1 MSDALTLTAAKKDA
15 RNRIRAAR
23 LARSTAD
30 LHADNAGIL
39 TQLTALIRTINAT
52 RAAAYMPEVTEP
64 GGVDFADN
72 LTGIL
77 SELWI
82 PKSLP
87 NRQLVWGHYSGGD
100 SVEHGTF
107 GILEPTTPSRSSDIL
122 HDVDLIIVPALG
134 ITPSGRRLGQGAGY
148 YDRALAGVDTPTA
161 AILFDTEVNNAIP
174 FEPHDA
180 TCNWIITPEGTKH
193 VT

>member
-1 MSDALTLTAAKKDA
+1 MSDVLTLTAAKKNA
-15 RNRIRAAR
+15 RNRIRTAR
-23 LARSTAD
+23 LSRSAAD
-30 LHADNAGIL
+30 LHADNTAIL
-39 TQLTALIRTINAT
+39 THLTALIRTINAT
-52 RAAAYMPEVTEP
+52 RAVAYMPEVTEP
-64 GGVDFADN
+64 GGVDFANN
-72 LTGIL
+72 LTKVL
-77 SELWI
+77 TELWI

-87 NRQLVWGHYSGGD
+87 NHQLVWGNYSGAD
-100 SVEHGTF
+100 SVELGTF

-161 AILFDTEVNNAIP
+161 AILFDAEVNTTIP

-180 TCNWIITPEGTKH
+180 TCDWIISPEGTKQA
-193 VT
+193 T

>member
-1 MSDALTLTAAKKDA
+1 MSNTSTLTAAKKNA
-15 RNRIRAAR
+15 RNRIRTAR
-23 LARSTAD
+23 LARTTAD
-30 LHADNAGIL
+30 LRVDNTAIL
-39 TQLTALIRTINAT
+39 AHLTALIRAINAT

-64 GGVDFADN
+64 GGADFADN
-72 LTGIL
+72 LAGIL

-82 PKSLP
+82 PKTLP
-87 NRQLVWGHYSGGD
+87 NHQLAWGRYSGAD
-100 SVEHGTF
+100 SVERGTF
-107 GILEPTTPSRSSDIL
+107 EILEPTTPSHSSDIL
-122 HDVDLIIVPALG
+122 HDLDLIIVPALG